1 MHRSPHILL
10 VEDDTEIAEMISR
23 FLVKN
28 GVRVS
33 TATNGTEMDRLLG
46 TSKIDLLLLD
56 LMLPGEDGISICSRL
71 RAASATPIV
80 IVTARGADTDRIK
93 GLEAGADDYLAKP
106 FNPRELLARIRAVL
120 RRSGA
125 SAAPGN
131 GAFVTL
137 TFEGWRVDPAL
148 RQLRNPAGVRVP
160 LTGAEFDL
168 LLVFCQHP
176 RRVLTREQ
184 LVDLTRGR
192 GAAPFERSV
201 DILVS
206 RIRQKIENDPR
217 DPRFIHTV
225 RLGGYLFTPEI
236 QAA

>member
-10 VEDDTEIAEMISR
+10 VEDDTEISDMISR

-33 TATNGTEMDRLLG
+33 TATNGADMDRLLG

-71 RAASATPIV
+71 RATSATPIV

-125 SAAPGN
+125 NA
-131 GAFVTL
+131 V
-137 TFEGWRVDPAL
+137 
-148 RQLRNPAGVRVP
+148 
-160 LTGAEFDL
+160 
-168 LLVFCQHP
+168 
-176 RRVLTREQ
+176 
-184 LVDLTRGR
+184 
-192 GAAPFERSV
+192 
-201 DILVS
+201 
-206 RIRQKIENDPR
+206 
-217 DPRFIHTV
+217 
-225 RLGGYLFTPEI
+225 
-236 QAA
+236 

>member
-1 MHRSPHILL
+1 MRRSPHILL
-10 VEDDTEIAEMISR
+10 VEDDSEISDMISR
-23 FLVKN
+23 FLAKN

-33 TATNGTEMDRLLG
+33 TATCGSEMDAILG
-46 TSKIDLLLLD
+46 SSKIDLLLLD
-56 LMLPGEDGISICSRL
+56 LMLPGEDGISICGRL
-71 RAASATPIV
+71 RAASETPIV
-80 IVTARGADTDRIK
+80 IVTARGADSDRIK

-106 FNPRELLARIRAVL
+106 FNPHELLARIRAVL
-120 RRSGA
+120 RRSGS
-125 SAAPGN
+125 SATPGA
-131 GAFVTL
+131 GAFTAL

-168 LLVFCQHP
+168 LLVFCQHA

-184 LVDLTRGR
+184 LLDFTRGR
-192 GAAPFERSV
+192 SAAPFERSV

-206 RIRQKIENDPR
+206 RIRQKIESDPR
-217 DPRFIHTV
+217 DPKYIHTV